1 VISDVLLFLKNE
13 LNTHLGRNDA
23 AEGGDG
29 LEDKV
34 VFLDGEKMDP
44 VSFKLGAVTIL
55 LINVEEE
62 AILRAPNPYARVA
75 ADGAAYGVQPDI
87 RINLCVLFVARFKQ
101 YEQALANLSKI
112 IQYFQGHRVFDRRNA
127 PALDGAIDKLIMEL
141 LTLPFSE
148 QNDLWNALRTTYH
161 PSVLY
166 KVKTIVFEDQQAQT
180 TSPVTGSTLNV
191 LHASRSAV

>member
-1 VISDVLLFLKNE
+1 MIDDVLLFLKNE
-13 LNTHLGRNDA
+13 LNAHLSRDGAGDA
-23 AEGGDG
+23 GDG

-44 VSFKLGAVTIL
+44 VSFKLGAVTLL

-62 AILRAPNPYARVA
+62 PILRAPDPYSRLAS
-75 ADGAAYGVQPDI
+75 DGTAYSAQPDI
-87 RINLCVLFVARFKQ
+87 RVNLCVIFVARFKQ
-101 YEQALANLSKI
+101 YEQSLAHLSKI
-112 IQYFQGHRVFDRRNA
+112 IQYFQIHRVFDQRNA
-127 PALDGAIDKLIMEL
+127 PSLTDGIDRLIMEL

-166 KVKTIVFEDQQAQT
+166 KVKTIVFEDQQAKS
-180 TSPVTGSTLNV
+180 TSPVAGSSMHV
-191 LHASRSAV
+191 VHSGRAAV